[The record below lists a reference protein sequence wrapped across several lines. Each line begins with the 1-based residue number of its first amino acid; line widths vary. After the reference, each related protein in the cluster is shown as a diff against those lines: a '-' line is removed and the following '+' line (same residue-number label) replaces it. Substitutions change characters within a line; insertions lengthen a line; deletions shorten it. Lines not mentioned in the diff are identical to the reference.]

1 MVPRYSV
8 SFDLL
13 VGGSEFIE
21 TSSSSLSTQYR
32 EHSSM
37 PSLISSI
44 CPIDL
49 LASRNS
55 SSEDSTQTSLATRTS
70 EWSGSQP
77 GEDITWQ
84 WHAEKFRLAERLPT
98 STCSLSSSARP
109 RTRLASR
116 TSSRVGLP
124 NCVRWGTGV
133 PGYLANPCFGVSAR
147 TRTPISRT
155 QESACR
161 QPSMPY
167 VRNVS
172 TLR

>member
-13 VGGSEFIE
+13 VDGSEFIE
-21 TSSSSLSTQYR
+21 ISSSSLSTQYS
-32 EHSSM
+32 EHSYM
-37 PSLISSI
+37 PRLSSSI
-44 CPIDL
+44 FPIDL

-77 GEDITWQ
+77 GEDITWH

-98 STCSLSSSARP
+98 STCSLSPSARP

-155 QESACR
+155 QESACE
-161 QPSMPY
+161 QPSMPC

>member
-55 SSEDSTQTSLATRTS
+55 SSGDSTQTSLVTRTS

-77 GEDITWQ
+77 GEDITWH

>member
-55 SSEDSTQTSLATRTS
+55 SSGDSTQTSLVTRTS

-161 QPSMPY
+161 QPIMPY

>member
-1 MVPRYSV
+1 MVLRYSV

-13 VGGSEFIE
+13 VDGSEFIE
-21 TSSSSLSTQYR
+21 ISSSSLSTQYR

-55 SSEDSTQTSLATRTS
+55 SSGDSTQTSLVTRTS

-133 PGYLANPCFGVSAR
+133 PGRPGESLLRRERQNSNADIPH
-147 TRTPISRT
+147 TRIG
-155 QESACR
+155 
-161 QPSMPY
+161 MP
-167 VRNVS
+167 
-172 TLR
+172 TA